1 MRLSEKFEKGVIFRL
16 LLSIVLACVA
26 LGLFLL
32 SRTSLDK
39 PLMQTKEDFA
49 VTQASVDRE
58 IDSVLVRFG
67 IEREW
72 IHKRKIA
79 LANSTDSRIERRVM
93 IPPTIPSVQMNV
105 ALNTMA
111 RRYNGRAVAT
121 ENLKENS
128 VTIHIEL
135 EKKIVQT
142 IILVLRTDLK
152 RGGHKIGQ
160 ARI

>member
-72 IHKRKIA
+72 VHKRKIA

-93 IPPTIPSVQMNV
+93 IPPTIPSVQMNI

-135 EKKIVQT
+135 EKRIVQT
-142 IILVLRTDLK
+142 IILVLRTNLK
-152 RGGHKIGQ
+152 RGGHKNGQ
-160 ARI
+160 TKV